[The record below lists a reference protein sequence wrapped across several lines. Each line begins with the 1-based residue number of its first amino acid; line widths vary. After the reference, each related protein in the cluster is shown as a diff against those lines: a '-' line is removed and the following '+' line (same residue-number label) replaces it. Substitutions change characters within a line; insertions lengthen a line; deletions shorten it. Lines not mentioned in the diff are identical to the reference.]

1 MKKTKFFLGLG
12 VILVSIL
19 MTSIS
24 FTYAIHDTSVSET
37 VKKTIESFKK
47 FEIPVIE
54 STKNYSS
61 SMIITQK
68 GKVYINNGKIV
79 SITGTDLIVSTWG
92 IKFSI
97 DAGQVIILP
106 ANTTF
111 SNINVGDKVNINGT
125 VNSITG
131 TIIAEKIHTLSETT
145 KIMDEL
151 RAEINKM
158 LEQLKTLQKRL
169 EEISGN

>member
-1 MKKTKFFLGLG
+1 MKKTKIFLGLG
-12 VILVSIL
+12 LILIFIL

-24 FTYAIHDTSVSET
+24 FTYAIHDTSISET
-37 VKKTIESFKK
+37 IQKTVESFKK

-61 SMIITQK
+61 SMIVTQK
-68 GKVYINNGKIV
+68 GEAYINNGNVV
-79 SITGTDLIVSTWG
+79 SITGTDLVVSTWG
-92 IKFSI
+92 MKFSI
-97 DAGQVIILP
+97 DAGQAIILP

-111 SNINVGDKVNINGT
+111 SNINVGNKININGK

-131 TIIAEKIHTLSETT
+131 TIVAEKIHTLSETT
-145 KIMDEL
+145 KIIEEL

-169 EEISGN
+169 GEISGN